1 MLITRPKELT
11 IFFTLINFLKNN
23 QLKFKYLISNLG
35 FVDLTPKKK
44 FIVDIIH
51 QNPFEYDLLNSTKSL
66 CDYKL
71 SDGKIEKLYSI
82 QYDSFIIEKIAYFL
96 SENFNKCFLIDSFEF
111 NKKINIDRKRPKEF
125 YTQLKITNEFD

>member
-1 MLITRPKELT
+1 M
-11 IFFTLINFLKNN
+11 
-23 QLKFKYLISNLG
+23 
-35 FVDLTPKKK
+35 
-44 FIVDIIH
+44 
-51 QNPFEYDLLNSTKSL
+51 

-125 YTQLKITNEFD
+125 YTQLKITNEFIEKICRSSNKFINIKFDQNKLKKNSHLFSYDAVHFTLEGHDLVFEHLLKQINC